1 MPRKVVTAPEP
12 LTDSDCFA
20 ILDRF
25 GPGACGRRGVA
36 LLMVMWRTGLRLD
49 ECLSVEPRDLKPG
62 PPAEL
67 RVRRGKG
74 STTRV
79 VGIRADAWS
88 ALSVWLAV
96 KSKRGIPTSIKG
108 ADGKTKIVPVFC
120 TLAGGKLDGGY
131 VRRTFAAKA
140 KRAGVLRRVHPHGLR
155 HTFAA
160 NMSRAGAPIEVIRDA
175 LGHSTLA
182 VTDHYL
188 RVVSG
193 VRVVDAMTSET
204 K

>member
-1 MPRKVVTAPEP
+1 MPRKVIRPPEP
-12 LTDSDCFA
+12 LTDGDCFA
-20 ILDRF
+20 ILDKF
-25 GPGACGRRGVA
+25 GPGACGRRNVA

-49 ECLSVEPRDLKPG
+49 ECLSVQPRDLKAG

-79 VGIRADAWS
+79 VGVRADAWS
-88 ALSVWLAV
+88 ALAVWLAV
-96 KSKRGIPTSIKG
+96 RRKRGIPPSIKG
-108 ADGKTKIVPVFC
+108 EVTTVFC
-120 TLAGGKLDGGY
+120 TLDGGKLDGGY

-140 KRAGVLRRVHPHGLR
+140 RRAGVLRRVNPHGLR
-155 HTFAA
+155 HTFAS
-160 NMSRAGAPIEVIRDA
+160 NMSRAGQPIEVIRDA

-193 VRVVDAMTSET
+193 ARVIDAMTSEQ
-204 K
+204 KKPD

>member
-1 MPRKVVTAPEP
+1 MPRPVVHAPEP

-20 ILDRF
+20 ILDQF
-25 GPGACGRRGVA
+25 GAGPCGRRNVA
-36 LLMVMWRTGLRLD
+36 LLMTMWRTGLRLD
-49 ECLSVEPRDLKPG
+49 ECLSVQPRDLKPG

-74 STTRV
+74 ATTRV
-79 VGIRADAWS
+79 VGVRADAWA
-88 ALSVWLAV
+88 ALTVWLAV
-96 KSKRGIPTSIKG
+96 RSKRGIPTSI
-108 ADGKTKIVPVFC
+108 DGEATTVFC
-120 TLAGGKLDGGY
+120 TLTGKKLDGGY
-131 VRRTFAAKA
+131 VRRTFAEKA

-155 HTFAA
+155 HTFAS
-160 NMSRAGAPIEVIRDA
+160 NMSRAGQPIEIIRDA

-193 VRVVDAMTSET
+193 ARVIDAMTREG
-204 K
+204 KK